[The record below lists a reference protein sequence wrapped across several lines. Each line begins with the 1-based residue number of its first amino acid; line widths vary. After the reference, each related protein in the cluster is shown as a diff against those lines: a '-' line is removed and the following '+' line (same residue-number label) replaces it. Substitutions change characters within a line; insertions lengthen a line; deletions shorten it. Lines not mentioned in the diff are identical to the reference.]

1 MAVSSTHGVSVNLAD
16 GSQLAWRVTWAAYSR
31 TWLQDHGDGAGKDW
45 QHYRKWVCETDTLQ
59 LAPAAWP
66 HSSNTDTN
74 TNLAQVSASEITL
87 SKRVRDHC
95 WGGGPIL
102 WCNVLKDH
110 RPDITGHC
118 HLCSLSFDS
127 ETQKKRVALH
137 LINNQSPPLSP
148 DAGRLQTDKW
158 QRGRRPGSTKV
169 VVKPQVWFR
178 SPLISHNVR
187 GCMCLC
193 R

>member
-1 MAVSSTHGVSVNLAD
+1 MDHSSPE
-16 GSQLAWRVTWAAYSR
+16 GSHELHIQEPDCRITEMELVTPRW
-31 TWLQDHGDGAGKDW
+31 WKDW
-45 QHYRKWVCETDTLQ
+45 QHNRKRDCMTDTLQ

-66 HSSNTDTN
+66 HSNNTGMN
-74 TNLAQVSASEITL
+74 TNLAQASAREITL
-87 SKRVRDHC
+87 SKRVRDQC
-95 WGGGPIL
+95 GGGPIL

-127 ETQKKRVALH
+127 ETQKERVALH

-158 QRGRRPGSTKV
+158 QRGRRP
-169 VVKPQVWFR
+169 
-178 SPLISHNVR
+178 PLGAQR
-187 GCMCLC
+187 WL
-193 R
+193 